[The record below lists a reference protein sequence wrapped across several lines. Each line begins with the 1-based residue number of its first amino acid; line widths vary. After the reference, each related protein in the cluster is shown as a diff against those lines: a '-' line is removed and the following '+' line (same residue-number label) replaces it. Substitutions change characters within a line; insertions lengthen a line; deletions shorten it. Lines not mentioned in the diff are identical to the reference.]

1 MSQLFFLATI
11 LFPNIGLGLS
21 SSLWKQFFL
30 VGLGGMG
37 INLREHV
44 MVVRGS
50 SVHSC
55 W

>member
-1 MSQLFFLATI
+1 MSQLFFLATV

-30 VGLGGMG
+30 VGFGGMG

-44 MVVRGS
+44 MVAQRS